1 MVFGLSFQENGNT
14 ALHVAV
20 RRKDLEMMRLL
31 VDHKGDVNQQ
41 NVSLDFML
49 PFTVSVRAL
58 NRGRRKR
65 VKDSAPFFLFFV
77 VSYLRCEIS
86 PLVTF

>member
-1 MVFGLSFQENGNT
+1 MVFGLSFQENGDT

-41 NVSLDFML
+41 NVSLDSCYHSQLVF
-49 PFTVSVRAL
+49 AL
-58 NRGRRKR
+58 LIVAVGNE
-65 VKDSAPFFLFFV
+65 
-77 VSYLRCEIS
+77 LRIRLRSFYFSSCHI
-86 PLVTF
+86 